1 MLHMVSILARPVR
14 LRASSTPWRHAM
26 LGRKTYNPEELEA
39 ATAAIDGAL
48 ATYDAL
54 PDGAAREAF
63 APHLF
68 NNLALSLDRF
78 FVHRLRVVTG
88 KDANPL
94 NELELIADS
103 LLNHGGILT
112 TNNVIKYKPAE
123 TVLGLEPGAAIAL
136 SEEQFRRL
144 SQAVLD
150 DLRAK
155 FLS

>member
-1 MLHMVSILARPVR
+1 V
-14 LRASSTPWRHAM
+14 
-26 LGRKTYNPEELEA
+26 LGRKTYTQQELEA
-39 ATAAIDGAL
+39 ATATIDGAL

-54 PDGAAREAF
+54 PAGAARDALE
-63 APHLF
+63 PQLF

-103 LLNHGGILT
+103 LMNHGGVLT
-112 TNNVIKYKPAE
+112 TNNVIKYKPADA
-123 TVLGLEPGAAIAL
+123 VLGLEPGAPIAL
-136 SEEQFRRL
+136 SQPQFRRL